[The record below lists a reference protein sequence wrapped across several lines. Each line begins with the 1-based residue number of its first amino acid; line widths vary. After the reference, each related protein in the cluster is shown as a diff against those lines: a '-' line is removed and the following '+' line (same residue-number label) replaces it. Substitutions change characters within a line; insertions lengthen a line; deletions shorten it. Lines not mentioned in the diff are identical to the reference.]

1 MAKISTKVEWLRTFK
16 PGDLENLCDATQKAI
31 EVGLGFDWIR
41 SPRRELLE
49 RYWQGVLIVPERDL
63 LVGRFDGII
72 AGTAQMLKPP
82 TNNESGKFNVVM
94 TSFFVAPWARGHG
107 LARDMLAEFETQSR
121 KLGYTQIS
129 LDVRE
134 TQDAAIGLYEG
145 AGYICWSVKDRYAR
159 VKNKYIKGF
168 FYTKDLTL

>member
-1 MAKISTKVEWLRTFK
+1 
-16 PGDLENLCDATQKAI
+16 
-31 EVGLGFDWIR
+31 
-41 SPRRELLE
+41 
-49 RYWQGVLIVPERDL
+49 
-63 LVGRFDGII
+63 
-72 AGTAQMLKPP
+72 
-82 TNNESGKFNVVM
+82 
-94 TSFFVAPWARGHG
+94 
-107 LARDMLAEFETQSR
+107 MLAEFETKSR
-121 KLGYTQIS
+121 KLGYTQIR